1 VQPDTELETW
11 RRQWQAQDTVP
22 LDLKQRVQREIRMRR
37 LGLLAATIVTA
48 TFGLGIP
55 AWAVL
60 SRRMDVAVLACAVW
74 MFIAISWAI
83 SWRLGGGASKPVA
96 ATTAA
101 FLDFSIESCQRQR
114 RGIAAAGGLYVAML
128 AFNLAG
134 VYHAEPQGMQPG
146 VWEFLTSR
154 RIAIL
159 AAITIVLAVTGVWRR
174 RTLARRLQNLMTF
187 RRQLESSRVP

>member
-128 AFNLAG
+128 AFNLAW